1 MFVMK
6 SLPTS
11 SFKRTLVTF
20 VVVTVLS
27 VVAAYYYVF
36 GFSRPYSP
44 LVRPQD
50 DVLRPNLP
58 HPTAF
63 LPVDEVFK
71 APWVSELRRFLE
83 SCSPNTVT
91 LTAASQDYAPN
102 LLNWLIA
109 ALATVEPPLLNVL
122 VLSFDANLTR
132 LLVSKGIGSIHV
144 PYSSV
149 VADPDRIGIGKIWM
163 TRLAVLRIINYFG
176 FNVYQ
181 FDTDAIVLRNPQPV
195 FDLYKSSSVV
205 SARAML
211 PFELGKGRWGFTA
224 SMGAVLFRS
233 TLHTEQLWFT
243 MHNLTSEMSRRHMD
257 DQYRLN
263 FALDAMGLTWQTAER
278 RFDKENTG
286 ICPNGFKITVLPPVY
301 ICRKVCTVKK
311 GIPYYIWHQSGGNHS
326 ANSKLQQSTSVNRW
340 NLRKDWQ
347 HMTNSTLTGK
357 AWLRSLSIYS

>member
-1 MFVMK
+1 MK
-6 SLPTS
+6 MTVS
-11 SFKRTLVTF
+11 TF
-20 VVVTVLS
+20 LAVPLLTRAS
-27 VVAAYYYVF
+27 HVA
-36 GFSRPYSP
+36 
-44 LVRPQD
+44 
-50 DVLRPNLP
+50 VLRPNLP

-71 APWVSELRRFLE
+71 APWVSELRRFLD
-83 SCSPNTVT
+83 SYSPNTVT

-132 LLVSKGIGSIHV
+132 LLVSKGIDSIHV

-149 VADPDRIGIGKIWM
+149 VADPDHIGIGKIWM

-233 TLHTEQLWFT
+233 TLHTG
-243 MHNLTSEMSRRHMD
+243 
-257 DQYRLN
+257 RLV
-263 FALDAMGLTWQTAER
+263 ACATDR
-278 RFDKENTG
+278 
-286 ICPNGFKITVLPPVY
+286 C
-301 ICRKVCTVKK
+301 
-311 GIPYYIWHQSGGNHS
+311 IP
-326 ANSKLQQSTSVNRW
+326 K
-340 NLRKDWQ
+340 
-347 HMTNSTLTGK
+347 
-357 AWLRSLSIYS
+357 